1 MYTVKLV
8 SLKLKKKLTRFDK
21 LRFAHEVSPRVK
33 EIKNMKVVL
42 FCLLNKN
49 KTTNRTMP
57 FEMNNTKFVPIN
69 IFKNQFPSLRLA
81 LRLGFLT
88 LVI

>member
-1 MYTVKLV
+1 
-8 SLKLKKKLTRFDK
+8 
-21 LRFAHEVSPRVK
+21 
-33 EIKNMKVVL
+33 MKVVL

-57 FEMNNTKFVPIN
+57 FEMDEMNNTKFVPIN

-88 LVI
+88 MVI

>member
-1 MYTVKLV
+1 
-8 SLKLKKKLTRFDK
+8 
-21 LRFAHEVSPRVK
+21 
-33 EIKNMKVVL
+33 MKVVL

-49 KTTNRTMP
+49 KTTNRTMT

>member
-1 MYTVKLV
+1 
-8 SLKLKKKLTRFDK
+8 
-21 LRFAHEVSPRVK
+21 
-33 EIKNMKVVL
+33 MKVVL

-57 FEMNNTKFVPIN
+57 FEMDEMNNTKFVPIN
-69 IFKNQFPSLRLA
+69 IFRNQFPSLRLA

>member
-1 MYTVKLV
+1 
-8 SLKLKKKLTRFDK
+8 
-21 LRFAHEVSPRVK
+21 
-33 EIKNMKVVL
+33 MKVVL

-49 KTTNRTMP
+49 ETTNRTMP